1 LSQKNLLGTKKPF
14 PGVIILLKGDKVPYG
29 TPAGKGKTDGTES

>member
-1 LSQKNLLGTKKPF
+1 
-14 PGVIILLKGDKVPYG
+14 VIILLKGDKVPYG